1 MISKPYSQ
9 ACENNKTYILP
20 ILQQAFSKTKS
31 VLEIGT
37 GTGQHAVYFSANL
50 PHLSWHTSDLDINH
64 AGINLWLNEFPST
77 NLHAPLTLDLSES
90 WPVNK
95 VSAIYTSNTLHIVSW
110 ALVKSFFSG
119 VQKHLELNG
128 KLCIYG
134 PFNYEGKFT
143 SESNASF
150 DVWLKERNELSGIR
164 DYEKILMLADKAG
177 LTLIKDHEMPANN
190 RLLEFIKVNEK
201 G

>member
-50 PHLSWHTSDLDINH
+50 PHLSWHTSDLAVNH
-64 AGINLWLNEFPST
+64 EGINQWLLEYPSK
-77 NLHAPLTLDLSES
+77 NLHSPLTLDLSKE
-90 WPVNK
+90 WPISN
-95 VSAIYTSNTLHIVSW
+95 VSGIYTANTLHIISW
-110 ALVKSFFSG
+110 ELVIAFFEG
-119 VQKHLELNG
+119 IKKHLLPEG
-128 KLCIYG
+128 ILCIYG
-134 PFNYEGKFT
+134 PFNYQGQFT
-143 SESNASF
+143 SESNAGF
-150 DVWLKERNELSGIR
+150 DIWLKENNKLSGIR

-190 RLLEFIKVNEK
+190 RLLEFKK
-201 G
+201 QST